1 MVFPVGD
8 DNSDRHS
15 TPLITWTII
24 AINILVFTLL
34 QGCGSDLSFTYA
46 FSTVPEEIL
55 TGQDIVSRGTTVQD
69 PATGYT
75 VDIPGLQPTP
85 FSVYLTLLTSMF
97 MHGGFGHIFGN
108 MMFLSVFGDNVE
120 NALGRMR
127 YLLFYVLT
135 GLAAALSH
143 IMATYMVGANPLI
156 PMLGASG
163 AISGVLGGYLLL
175 FPGRRVRVV
184 IFYMLQDVPAVV
196 AIGLWFLFQIISGLG
211 MLGGKTGGVAYG
223 AHIGGFVAGLVLV
236 KLFAAGRPP
245 VEVYRSGSHVPP
257 RRSMPPY

>member
-15 TPLITWTII
+15 TPLVTWTII
-24 AINILVFTLL
+24 ALNILVFTLL
-34 QGCGSDLSFTYA
+34 QGCGSNLGFTYA
-46 FSTVPEEIL
+46 FSTVPAEIIS
-55 TGQDIVSRGTTVQD
+55 GQDIVSRGTAVQD

-75 VDIPGLQPTP
+75 VVIPGLQPTP

-97 MHGGFGHIFGN
+97 MHGGLGHIFGN

-120 NALGRMR
+120 NALGRGR
-127 YLLFYVLT
+127 FLLFYLLT
-135 GLAAALSH
+135 GVATALSH
-143 IMATYMVGANPLI
+143 IVATSFVGADPLI

-196 AIGLWFLFQIISGLG
+196 AIGLWFLFQIVNGLG
-211 MLGGKTGGVAYG
+211 MLGGGTGGVAYG
-223 AHIGGFVAGLVLV
+223 AHIGGFLAGLLLV
-236 KLFAAGRPP
+236 KVFAAGRERVQVHP
-245 VEVYRSGSHVPP
+245 VGLGSSRS
-257 RRSMPPY
+257 RRLPQ